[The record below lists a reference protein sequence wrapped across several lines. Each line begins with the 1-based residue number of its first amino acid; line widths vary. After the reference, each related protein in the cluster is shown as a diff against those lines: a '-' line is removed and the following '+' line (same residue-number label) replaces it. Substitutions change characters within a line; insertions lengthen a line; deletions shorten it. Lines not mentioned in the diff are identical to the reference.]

1 MDDVTLRALCLLEE
15 AQAGGAAQVLAV
27 AETALREPTGEIR
40 DGPAAMHFARA
51 VALTRL
57 GDLQAAI
64 AAVDLM
70 LAAAD
75 REGSV
80 GWRSCALSMRAN
92 RRLRLGDQD
101 IAEYDIEAVL
111 RDLVSAETALLA
123 DESDPVI
130 AGNARTGIAIGYAQ
144 LRLYELAAPQFQAA
158 YDATCQASYPDNGNR
173 AMWLCNLAELNLMW
187 ALELYQVGRVA
198 EAEKHTTAAEE
209 YALQAAAEAR
219 GPKAEVWR
227 LSALLYA
234 ACSRADRQ
242 DPAGAAVDI
251 PRYIA
256 LLKAHGVEERQQE
269 LLLCRPFHAV
279 ALSRSGR
286 PGEAL
291 RVIEDAVAALSP
303 DIDWLISA
311 ALHRTHGVLLV
322 ANGSRDAAPGL
333 TYGDALAE
341 LLWRQ
346 RHRWLHAAVT
356 MHSYDVLRWRHE
368 QAERAAQTD
377 PLTGVANRRGL
388 DTFLRNL
395 AASGTAADDPVAVLT
410 VDMDRF
416 KHINDSLGHATGDEV
431 LRAVAQVLTASVRK
445 GDFVARLGG
454 DEFVA
459 VLPGADAVAGEQVAQ
474 RTVDA
479 VAGMTGWPATVSVGV
494 ASGPACSLGE
504 TLAYADRAMYAAK
517 RAGGNRASCRH
528 TATDGEPVAGG

>member
-1 MDDVTLRALCLLEE
+1 MDDMTLRALCLLEE
-15 AQAGGAAQVLAV
+15 AQAGGAAQVLAA
-27 AETALREPTGEIR
+27 AESALREATGEIC
-40 DGPAAMHFARA
+40 DGPAAMHFARV

-57 GDLQAAI
+57 GDLP
-64 AAVDLM
+64 AAVAAADLM

-75 REGSV
+75 REHSV
-80 GWRSCALSMRAN
+80 GWRSCALSLRAN

-123 DESDPVI
+123 GEPDPVI
-130 AGNARTGIAIGYAQ
+130 AGNAHTGIAIGYAQ
-144 LRLYELAAPQFQAA
+144 LRLYELAEPQFQAA
-158 YDATCQASYPDNGNR
+158 YEATRRVSYPDNGNR

-187 ALELYQVGRVA
+187 ALELYQVGQVA
-198 EAEKHTTAAEE
+198 EAEQHTTAAEQ
-209 YALQAAAEAR
+209 YAVRAAAEAS

-234 ACSRADRQ
+234 ACARADRQ
-242 DPAGAAVDI
+242 DPAGAAADI
-251 PRYIA
+251 PRYMA
-256 LLKAHGVEERQQE
+256 LLRTHGLQEQQQE

-286 PGEAL
+286 PDEAL
-291 RVIEDAVAALSP
+291 RVIETAVAALSP
-303 DIDWLISA
+303 DTDWLVTA
-311 ALHRTHGVLLV
+311 ALHRTHAVLLA

-346 RHRWLHAAVT
+346 RHRWLHTAVT
-356 MHSYDVLRWRHE
+356 MHSYDVLRWQHE

-388 DTFLRNL
+388 DNFLRNL
-395 AASGTAADDPVAVLT
+395 PAGAAAGDCVAVLT
-410 VDMDRF
+410 VDIDRF
-416 KHINDSLGHATGDEV
+416 KHINDSLGHATGDDV

-459 VLPGADAVAGEQVAQ
+459 ILPGADSAAAAHVAR

-479 VAGMTGWPATVSVGV
+479 VAGMTTCRTRVSVGV
-494 ASGPACSLGE
+494 ASGPAYVVAE
-504 TLAYADRAMYAAK
+504 TLAHADRAMYAAK
-517 RAGGNRASCRH
+517 RAGGNRASAVPAQR
-528 TATDGEPVAGG
+528 ARDAAANG

>member
-1 MDDVTLRALCLLEE
+1 MDDVTLRALRLAEE
-15 AQAGGAAQVLAV
+15 AQAGAAAQVLAV
-27 AETALREPTGEIR
+27 AEETLRGSTGAMC
-40 DGPAAMHFARA
+40 DGPSAMHFARV

-57 GDLQAAI
+57 GDLRAAI
-64 AAVDLM
+64 AAADLM

-75 REGSV
+75 RECGV
-80 GWRSCALSMRAN
+80 GWRSCALSLRAT
-92 RRLRLGDQD
+92 RRLRLGHQD
-101 IAEYDIEAVL
+101 IAEFDIEAVL

-123 DESDPVI
+123 DEPDPVI
-130 AGNARTGIAIGYAQ
+130 LSNARTGIAIGYAQ

-158 YDATCQASYPDNGNR
+158 YEATCRAAYPDNGNR
-173 AMWLCNLAELNLMW
+173 AMWLCNLAELNLLW
-187 ALELYQVGRVA
+187 ALELYQVGQVA
-198 EAEKHTTAAEE
+198 EAEEHTTVAEKHALRAAG
-209 YALQAAAEAR
+209 EAS

-227 LSALLYA
+227 LLALLYA

-242 DPAGAAVDI
+242 DPTGAAADI

-256 LLKAHGVEERQQE
+256 LLQTSGLEEQQQE

-279 ALSRSGR
+279 ALRRSGR

-291 RVIEDAVAALSP
+291 RVIEDAVASLSP
-303 DIDWLISA
+303 DTDWLISA
-311 ALHRTHGVLLV
+311 ALHRTHAVLLS
-322 ANGSRDAAPGL
+322 ANGSPDATPGL

-346 RHRWLHAAVT
+346 RHRWLHTAMT
-356 MHSYDVLRWRHE
+356 MQSYDVLRWRHE

-388 DTFLRNL
+388 DNFLRQL
-395 AASGTAADDPVAVLT
+395 AAPDTAADPVVAVLA

-416 KHINDSLGHATGDEV
+416 KHINDSLGHSTGDDV
-431 LRAVAQVLTASVRK
+431 LRAVAQVLTTSVRN

-459 VLPGADAVAGEQVAQ
+459 ILPGADSAAAREVAQ

-479 VAGMTGWPATVSVGV
+479 VAGMTAWRANVSVGV
-494 ASGPACSLGE
+494 ATGPAYSLAQ
-504 TLAYADRAMYAAK
+504 TLTHADSAMYAAK
-517 RAGGNRASCRH
+517 RAGGNQASCCH
-528 TATDGEPVAGG
+528 SLT

>member
-1 MDDVTLRALCLLEE
+1 MDDVTLRALRLLEE

-27 AETALREPTGEIR
+27 AEAALREPTGEIC
-40 DGPAAMHFARA
+40 DGPAAMHFARV

-57 GDLQAAI
+57 GDLRAAI
-64 AAVDLM
+64 AAADLM
-70 LAAAD
+70 LAAAE
-75 REGSV
+75 REDSA
-80 GWRSCALSMRAN
+80 GWRSCALSLRAD

-101 IAEYDIEAVL
+101 IAEYDIEGVL

-123 DESDPVI
+123 DEPDPVI
-130 AGNARTGIAIGYAQ
+130 AGNARTGLAIGYAK

-158 YDATCQASYPDNGNR
+158 YETTCRATHPDNGNR

-187 ALELYQVGRVA
+187 ALELYQVGQVA

-209 YALQAAAEAR
+209 HAARAVAEAS

-227 LSALLYA
+227 LSALLFA
-234 ACSRADRQ
+234 ACARADRQ
-242 DPAGAAVDI
+242 DPAAAAADI

-256 LLKAHGVEERQQE
+256 LLQDHGVERRQQE
-269 LLLCRPFHAV
+269 MLLCQPFHAV

-286 PGEAL
+286 PDEAL
-291 RVIEDAVAALSP
+291 RVIEEAVTALSS
-303 DIDWLISA
+303 DSDWLISA
-311 ALHRTHGVLLV
+311 ALHRTHAVLLS
-322 ANGSRDAAPGL
+322 ANGSGDAVPGL

-356 MHSYDVLRWRHE
+356 MQSYDVLRWQHE
-368 QAERAAQTD
+368 RAERAAQID

-388 DTFLRNL
+388 DNFLQNL
-395 AASGTAADDPVAVLT
+395 TTSAATRQDPVAVLV
-410 VDMDRF
+410 VDLDRF
-416 KHINDSLGHATGDEV
+416 KHINDSLGHATGDAV

-459 VLPGADAVAGEQVAQ
+459 ILPGADSVAAEQVAQ
-474 RTVDA
+474 RTVSA
-479 VAGMTGWPATVSVGV
+479 VAAMTAWRAEVSVGV
-494 ASGPACSLGE
+494 ASGSAYTLGE
-504 TLAYADRAMYAAK
+504 ILAHADRAMYAAK
-517 RAGGNRASCRH
+517 RAGGNRVSGRRPAS
-528 TATDGEPVAGG
+528 

>member
-1 MDDVTLRALCLLEE
+1 MDDVTLRALRLLEE
-15 AQAGGAAQVLAV
+15 AQAGGAAQVLAA
-27 AETALREPTGEIR
+27 AESALREASGEIC
-40 DGPAAMHFARA
+40 DGPAAMHFARV

-57 GDLQAAI
+57 GDLP
-64 AAVDLM
+64 AAVAAADLM

-75 REGSV
+75 RERSV
-80 GWRSCALSMRAN
+80 GWRSCALSLRAN

-123 DESDPVI
+123 EEPDPVI
-130 AGNARTGIAIGYAQ
+130 AGNAHTGIAIGYAQ
-144 LRLYELAAPQFQAA
+144 LRLYELAEPQFQAA
-158 YDATCQASYPDNGNR
+158 YEATCRVSYPDNGNR
-173 AMWLCNLAELNLMW
+173 AMWLCNLAELNLTW
-187 ALELYQVGRVA
+187 ALELYQVGQVA
-198 EAEKHTTAAEE
+198 EAEKHSTAAEE
-209 YALQAAAEAR
+209 YAMRAAAEAC

-242 DPAGAAVDI
+242 DPAGAATDI
-251 PRYIA
+251 PRYMA
-256 LLKAHGVEERQQE
+256 LLQTHGLAEQQHE

-286 PGEAL
+286 PDEAL
-291 RVIEDAVAALSP
+291 RVIEHAVAALSP
-303 DIDWLISA
+303 DTDWLISA
-311 ALHRTHGVLLV
+311 ALHRTHAVLLS
-322 ANGSRDAAPGL
+322 ANGSRDAVPGL

-346 RHRWLHAAVT
+346 RHRWLHTAVT
-356 MHSYDVLRWRHE
+356 MQSYDVLRWQHE

-388 DTFLRNL
+388 DNFLLNL
-395 AASGTAADDPVAVLT
+395 AAPGIPADDPVAVLT
-410 VDMDRF
+410 MDIDRF
-416 KHINDSLGHATGDEV
+416 KHINDSLGHATGDDV

-459 VLPGADAVAGEQVAQ
+459 ILPGADPAAATHVARRA
-474 RTVDA
+474 VDA
-479 VAGMTGWPATVSVGV
+479 VAGMTTWRARVSVGV
-494 ASGPACSLGE
+494 ASGPAYAVAESL
-504 TLAYADRAMYAAK
+504 AHADRAMYAAK
-517 RAGGNRASCRH
+517 RAGGNRATCCHSV
-528 TATDGEPVAGG
+528 T